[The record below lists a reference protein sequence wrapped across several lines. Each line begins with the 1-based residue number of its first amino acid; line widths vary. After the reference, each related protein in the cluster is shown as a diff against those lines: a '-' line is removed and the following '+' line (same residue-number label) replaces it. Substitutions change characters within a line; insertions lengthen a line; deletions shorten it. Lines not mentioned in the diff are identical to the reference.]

1 MKEESAFVHLT
12 SGALAGL
19 LSDSVVHPIDTVRV
33 RLQMAST
40 GEKKKSAT
48 STFFSILKNEGP
60 SSLYKGFTA
69 VVAGT
74 VPGHALYFY
83 GYEFS
88 KSHINKAFKITHDNN
103 PFVHFF
109 SGKIIFNSTKRNR
122 CGCFWK
128 FSKKKIF
135 NSKDLD
141 SNGRN

>member
-1 MKEESAFVHLT
+1 MKEESGFVHLT

-33 RLQMAST
+33 RLQMASSS
-40 GEKKKSAT
+40 EIKHKSAT

-88 KSHINKAFKITHDNN
+88 KSQINKAFKITHDNN
-103 PFVHFF
+103 PFVHFL
-109 SGKIIFNSTKRNR
+109 SGKI
-122 CGCFWK
+122 
-128 FSKKKIF
+128 
-135 NSKDLD
+135 
-141 SNGRN
+141 